1 MWLIGNLRAK
11 FLAITRPI
19 MTKKPKRFT
28 KDNKRIVRYTMES
41 VSCEYL
47 RNPNYKTH
55 RSSIQTNKRKRLG
68 INEDDVHLTQVLS

>member
-19 MTKKPKRFT
+19 MTKKPKRFI

-41 VSCEYL
+41 VSSEHL
-47 RNPNYKTH
+47 RNASKQTY